1 MFVCHLEAPVTGRRV
16 CEGERKLFFIHGN
29 GRRVGNV
36 LPPSAAEKS
45 ANILVTRLRDVKG
58 HLLGLRCCSE
68 GKYLGLGYFQIL
80 LSLHL

>member
-1 MFVCHLEAPVTGRRV
+1 M

-29 GRRVGNV
+29 VRRVGNV

-45 ANILVTRLRDVKG
+45 AHILVTRLREVKG

-68 GKYLGLGYFQIL
+68 GEYLGLGYFQVL